1 MEKRRLLLPVSV
13 DRLSL
18 LFDREDLR
26 EMVRLIH
33 RPRLGLASASAKSL
47 LAAALDALPLMLL
60 DESSLFV
67 PSDEPEKDAIVD
79 KV

>member
-1 MEKRRLLLPVSV
+1 MEKRRLLPVPV

-18 LFDREDLR
+18 LFDREDRR

-33 RPRLGLASASAKSL
+33 RPRLGLAASASAKSL

-60 DESSLFV
+60 EESSLFV
-67 PSDEPEKDAIVD
+67 PSDEHEKDAIVD
-79 KV
+79 TV

>member
-1 MEKRRLLLPVSV
+1 MEKRRLLLPV

-18 LFDREDLR
+18 LFDREDRR

-33 RPRLGLASASAKSL
+33 RPRVELASASAKSL

-60 DESSLFV
+60 EESSLFV
-67 PSDEPEKDAIVD
+67 SSDEHEKDAIVD